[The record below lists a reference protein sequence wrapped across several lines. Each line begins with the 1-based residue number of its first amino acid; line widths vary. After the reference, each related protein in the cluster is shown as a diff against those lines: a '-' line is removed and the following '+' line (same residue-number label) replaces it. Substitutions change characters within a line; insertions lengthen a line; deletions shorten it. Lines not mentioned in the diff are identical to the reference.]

1 MSKLKTLLFIILNY
15 GWVFPLFISIS
26 TIISFLTMEVS
37 PKIYETEYKLNS
49 FPYLELAEQ
58 MSILFIIWVSLAM
71 LVRIFHELFLSNN
84 LLSALLHRFYIFQ

>member
-1 MSKLKTLLFIILNY
+1 MNNLKTLLFIILNY

-49 FPYLELAEQ
+49 FPYLELSEQ
-58 MSILFIIWVSLAM
+58 MSILFITWASLAI
-71 LVRIFHELFLSNN
+71 VFRIFQELFIKKS
-84 LLSALLHRFYIFQ
+84 